1 MQFQIQHYIL
11 GIVAL
16 FSTLITTA
24 QCDTSRYIHP
34 IFDSLITY
42 NDVKYG
48 EAQVWYFPYSN
59 TDLYM
64 DIFEPEDDSLTKRP
78 LMVWVHPGGF
88 LTGDKSADDMVAL
101 CDSFARRGYVTAT
114 ISYRL
119 GFNPVSDESAER
131 AVYRGVQDARAA
143 IRYLKEHHLDYGI
156 DTNYTFIGGSS
167 AGGFSALHTAYLDQQ
182 EAPSAIEGTLTTP
195 DLDCLDCDGNNY
207 QHLIDIKGLVN
218 LWGAVGDSSWI
229 DANETE
235 PALLIHGTDDGVV
248 PYGVGHPFGVFTT
261 PLVHGSRAVSNQMQS
276 VDLTHQLIAFEGEDH
291 EPHGTDNG
299 TFVDPPNAYW
309 DTIFEAVRD
318 FYFDL
323 LQPSASSLD
332 GPLEVCIG
340 DTVSYS
346 VTIPQNHHICW
357 ETNATVINET
367 TNSITVVWESSVSAT
382 LSYIQYSEVD
392 AASQRTNSTI
402 QLLEKP
408 DASFDYTSNEGTF
421 NFTPEEL
428 GNTNYIWDFGDGNS
442 ASNFSP
448 VHTYQNAGVYEVSLT
463 VVGSNGCSKTQ
474 TETIDLSTLAVQ
486 NAVFND
492 LKVFPNPTEDQITID
507 GMNKHFT
514 IKVVTL
520 NGKEVI
526 NNKNNFGTTVLDLQR
541 IEKGTYFLHIKNAS
555 SSDVKVLRI
564 VKM

>member
-1 MQFQIQHYIL
+1 MQLQIQHYIL
-11 GIVAL
+11 GIVTL

-34 IFDSLITY
+34 IFDSLIIH

-59 TDLYM
+59 TDLFM

-78 LMVWVHPGGF
+78 LMIWVHPGGF
-88 LTGDKSADDMVAL
+88 LAGDKTAEDMVAL

-119 GFNPVSDESAER
+119 GFNPLSEASAER

-156 DTNYTFIGGSS
+156 DTNHTFIGGSS

-182 EAPSAIEGTLTTP
+182 EAPNAIDGTLTTP
-195 DLDCLDCDGNNY
+195 NLGCLDCSGNNF
-207 QHLIDIKGLVN
+207 QHLMDLNGIVN
-218 LWGAVGDSSWI
+218 LWGAIGDSSWI
-229 DANETE
+229 DVNETE

-261 PLVHGSRAVSNQMQS
+261 PLVHGSRAVSNQMQTI
-276 VDLTHQLIAFEGEDH
+276 DLDHQFITFLGADH
-291 EPHGTDNG
+291 EPHGTSNG
-299 TFVDPPNAYW
+299 TFEDPPNAYW
-309 DTIFEAVRD
+309 DTIFESVRD

-323 LQPSASSLD
+323 LQPSNDPLN
-332 GPLEVCIG
+332 GPTEVCID
-340 DTVSYS
+340 DTVNFS
-346 VTIPQNHHICW
+346 VNIPQNHHVCW
-357 ETNATVINET
+357 ETNGTVINET
-367 TNSITVVWESSVSAT
+367 TNSISIVWESSGMAS
-382 LSYIQYSEVD
+382 LSYVQYSEVD
-392 AASQRTNSTI
+392 AASQSINSTI

-408 DASFDYTSNEGTF
+408 SASFDYTSSEGTF
-421 NFTPEEL
+421 NFTPEEF

-448 VHTYQNAGVYEVSLT
+448 EHTFQNAGVYEVSLT
-463 VVGSNGCSKTQ
+463 VVASNGCSQTQ
-474 TETIDLSTLAVQ
+474 TETIDLSTLAIQ
-486 NAVFND
+486 NPVFTD
-492 LKVFPNPTEDQITID
+492 LKVFPNPSENHITID
-507 GMNKHFT
+507 GMNELFD
-514 IKVVTL
+514 IRVITL
-520 NGKEVI
+520 NGKEMM
-526 NNKNNFGTTVLDLQR
+526 NYNDNFGSTVLDLQSL
-541 IEKGTYFLHIKNAS
+541 EKGTYFLHVKIAS
-555 SSDVKVLRI
+555 SSEEKVLRI